1 MTDVEFFRKKAEEA
15 GFDITCE
22 KDKRIIEGLG
32 YASFVYYR
40 KCYNV

>member
-22 KDKRIIEGLG
+22 KDKRII
-32 YASFVYYR
+32 F
-40 KCYNV
+40 KI